1 MRSRARRL
9 AAAPGPREAT
19 PMKIDLVYIAKQN
32 ERILDESRRSGELAS
47 FQLIKLHSVPASQ
60 GRIA

>member
-32 ERILDESRRSGELAS
+32 ERILDKLAVGI
-47 FQLIKLHSVPASQ
+47 QQPLEDA
-60 GRIA
+60 